1 MKTRLI
7 LTMAAVPALLAAQH
21 RYNGRDWR
29 QHDEETIQRSF
40 NVSEGS
46 GPQKLLVDNI
56 SGYVHVTGYAGNE
69 IQVKAQRRTGA
80 DSTEALQAAKR
91 DVKLDMSQ
99 QGNFVRLYVDGPF
112 RSANGTNYRGD
123 EYYGYRVA
131 FDYDIQVPAAT
142 EVVLKTINDG
152 DIVVKKTTGDYEVNG
167 LNGGIEMDEV
177 GGSGIVKTLNGPVKV
192 SFSRNP
198 GKPSEFRSLNGKVEI
213 YFQPGLNADLNFHTL
228 NGGNLHGFRS
238 CGTADADFGRGERGH
253 EVRVPFGP
261 AADVGP
267 GGQRRAGADIRH
279 VERLDSTAFEGFI
292 EDPYHETI
300 PGPRGHDIGCVR
312 AGMRARGQHGRPGGG
327 SGAEQHAPAAGGCG
341 DDQRLDHGEEL

>member
-7 LTMAAVPALLAAQH
+7 LTMAAVPGLLAAQH

-177 GGSGIVKTLNGPVKV
+177 GGSGIVKTLNGPVKSV
-192 SFSRNP
+192 VQP
-198 GKPSEFRSLNGKVEI
+198 
-213 YFQPGLNADLNFHTL
+213 QPGEAVGVPLPEREGRDLLSAGAKRRLELPHVKRR
-228 NGGNLHGFRS
+228 NLHGFRS

-261 AADVGP
+261 AADVRP
-267 GGQRRAGADIRH
+267 GGQRRAGVDIRH

-292 EDPYHETI
+292 EDPYETI

-341 DDQRLDHGEEL
+341 NDQRLDHSEKL